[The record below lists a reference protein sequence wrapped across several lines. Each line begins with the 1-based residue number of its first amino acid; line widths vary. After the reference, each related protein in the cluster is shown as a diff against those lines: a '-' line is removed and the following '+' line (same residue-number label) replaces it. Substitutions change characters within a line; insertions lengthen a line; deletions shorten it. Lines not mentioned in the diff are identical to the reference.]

1 MMSSSASGSQR
12 IISKQQASQRAKR
25 KMQLAHLVGVLGLL
39 SLIVGQVSGASSQ
52 QTFEVQPEPQYLV
65 QNGHDARLRC
75 LVRNRQGECLWL
87 RNGRA
92 VGTIA
97 RKYQFN
103 RQPDD
108 GDCSLMIRNVSVA
121 QDDGLWQCQVT
132 ASDVEQDTLQSRE
145 VHLVVLVAPERPQ
158 IKNMVSTTVAECVV
172 CVLRAF
178 AAYERRRRK
187 ADLLRLASDKWRR
200 PTSRAAVIDRPLVGG
215 APFLPFLAASRSS
228 GRKAAH

>member
-1 MMSSSASGSQR
+1 MGKAGGDTR
-12 IISKQQASQRAKR
+12 P
-25 KMQLAHLVGVLGLL
+25 LVYLL
-39 SLIVGQVSGASSQ
+39 SLLALLALVGCRLVAAASQ

-65 QNGHDARLRC
+65 QNGHDARIRC

-92 VGTIA
+92 VGVIA
-97 RKYQFN
+97 KKYQFN
-103 RQPDD
+103 RQPED

-158 IKNMVSTTVAECVV
+158 IKNMVSSG
-172 CVLRAF
+172 LF
-178 AAYERRRRK
+178 AC
-187 ADLLRLASDKWRR
+187 
-200 PTSRAAVIDRPLVGG
+200 P
-215 APFLPFLAASRSS
+215 
-228 GRKAAH
+228 